1 MISAEDIKKKEFSK
15 AGMRCYKK
23 IEVDVFLD
31 EIANTLN
38 YLAATHAAN
47 EKKISDYELKLNEYK
62 NDEQA
67 IKEALV
73 NAQRVSDQ
81 LRADAQQKADDIL
94 FKANQQAEEILT
106 KANNDAEFLLNDS
119 KEKADIILTETQS
132 LSKELSDKTEQMTRQ
147 SIDSTERKVEAMK
160 KAAEEAV
167 KQQQALFDALR
178 IQVSV
183 FKRDILKRLSEQT
196 EFVTA
201 LPDEIEHD
209 PSLAAKLAEDEV
221 IDEVSETVDTEPCND
236 IERIIK
242 EMKLDEQTGMEF
254 SENIAAD
261 MTEDITAHKYD
272 DEISVELNDAVKEQ
286 AVKPAKFTV
295 NIDFD
300 DDAED
305 NTDAEEL
312 TETEA
317 EQISFIT
324 ETGNENEVQFVFD
337 GEISD
342 AEE

>member
-15 AGMRCYKK
+15 AGMSGYKK

-38 YLAATHAAN
+38 YLAATQAAN

-67 IKEALV
+67 IKEALI
-73 NAQRVSDQ
+73 NAQRLSDQ
-81 LRADAQQKADDIL
+81 LRAEAQQKADDIL

-106 KANNDAEFLLNDS
+106 NANNDAEFLLNDS
-119 KEKADIILTETQS
+119 KEKANIMLTEAQS
-132 LSKELSDKTEQMTRQ
+132 LSKELSDKTERMTRQ

-160 KAAEEAV
+160 KAAEDAV
-167 KQQQALFDALR
+167 KQQQSLFDALR

-201 LPDEIEHD
+201 LPDEIEYD
-209 PSLAAKLAEDEV
+209 PSLAAKMAEDEV
-221 IDEVSETVDTEPCND
+221 VEEVSETVDTEACND

-242 EMKLDEQTGMEF
+242 EMKLDEQTAIEF
-254 SENIAAD
+254 SDNVSAD
-261 MTEDITAHKYD
+261 ITEDITVDEYD
-272 DEISVELNDAVKEQ
+272 DEIFIELGDAVKEQ
-286 AVKPAKFTV
+286 AVKPANFTV

-300 DDAED
+300 DDTED
-305 NTDAEEL
+305 NADIEE
-312 TETEA
+312 TTKTEA
-317 EQISFIT
+317 EQISLIT
-324 ETGNENEVQFVFD
+324 ETGNEKESQFVFD
-337 GEISD
+337 GDISD